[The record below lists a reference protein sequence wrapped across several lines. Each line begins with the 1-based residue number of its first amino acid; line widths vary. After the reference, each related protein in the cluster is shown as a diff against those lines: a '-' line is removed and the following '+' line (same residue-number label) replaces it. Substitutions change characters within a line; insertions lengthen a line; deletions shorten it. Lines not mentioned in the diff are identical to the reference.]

1 MQENNLIP
9 YRKSTE
15 LCRFMPVPK
24 AVLDMGLSYG
34 AVIAYGLLLDRGNLS
49 RQNGWWDEARWVY
62 VNYTVETLGE
72 RMHRR
77 PGSVKNAL
85 KELEEAGLIRR
96 EYAGGPLPSRI
107 FLRIPEDS
115 LGEEKT
121 PKIRKKR
128 TKAAEVRNMTPP
140 TDFEVMCRDMDR
152 LLNEL
157 EGVG

>member
-24 AVLDMGLSYG
+24 GVLDMGLTYG

-49 RQNGWWDEARWVY
+49 RQNGWWDEEGWVY
-62 VNYTVETLGE
+62 VNFTVETLGE

-107 FLRIPEDS
+107 FLADPGRFPGR
-115 LGEEKT
+115 GENAQVQKET
-121 PKIRKKR
+121 AQGGRGQRYDPSR
-128 TKAAEVRNMTPP
+128 
-140 TDFEVMCRDMDR
+140 R
-152 LLNEL
+152 L
-157 EGVG
+157 